1 MIELSGKFS
10 KELRLAGKALAKK
23 FGASRVILF
32 GSHAYGRPDTD
43 SDVDICVILDLSGKR
58 KIEVLREI
66 RRELSDIVSSPLD
79 ILVYSKSEFDERANV
94 PSTLEHKI
102 LTQGI
107 NIYEQS
113 GRSAGVV

>member
-1 MIELSGKFS
+1 MIEPSRKFS
-10 KELRLAGKALAKK
+10 KELKLAGKALAKK

-32 GSHAYGRPDTD
+32 GSHAYGRPDVE

-66 RRELSDIVSSPLD
+66 RRELSPIISSPLD
-79 ILVYSKSEFDERANV
+79 ILVYSEHEFDERANL

-107 NIYEQS
+107 QVYEQP
-113 GRSAGVV
+113 GRSLGVV